1 MSLGENEGYSLP
13 FQESHSAPCKSPFQ
27 GAQLWLCSH
36 PIPPS
41 PSSQDGREKEA
52 GQAGSHRVGKSPGW
66 GNLGTGL
73 KLACFACP
81 TNLLGHPLRPLGRSG
96 CGTALRMTGW
106 WHPVGSG
113 GGGRV
118 KAGSPRQGGAG
129 GLKIA
134 AAGFQLA
141 NVEAGSWRRGGGKQC
156 LPTAQGCFPWVPG
169 VSHRGAAEEVLAP
182 RPWPRG

>member
-1 MSLGENEGYSLP
+1 MRGTLFSFRSPG
-13 FQESHSAPCKSPFQ
+13 SAHCRAHFKE
-27 GAQLWLCSH
+27 
-36 PIPPS
+36 
-41 PSSQDGREKEA
+41 PSSRSIVTPFFPPPAPRMAGRSRAGWEPQGRKEP
-52 GQAGSHRVGKSPGW
+52 GVGEFGDW
-66 GNLGTGL
+66 AE
-73 KLACFACP
+73 LACFACP
-81 TNLLGHPLRPLGRSG
+81 ANLLGHLLRPLGRSG
-96 CGTALRMTGW
+96 CGTALRMTGR

-113 GGGRV
+113 GGGGV

-141 NVEAGSWRRGGGKQC
+141 NVEAGSWRRGGGKPC

-182 RPWPRG
+182 RPWRRG